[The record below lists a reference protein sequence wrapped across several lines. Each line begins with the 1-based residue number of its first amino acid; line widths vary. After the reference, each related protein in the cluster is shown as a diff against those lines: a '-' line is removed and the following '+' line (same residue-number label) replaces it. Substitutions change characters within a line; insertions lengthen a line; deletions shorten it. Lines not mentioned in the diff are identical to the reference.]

1 MDDATNESVLTTQQP
16 IRITRRFNVSINGSM
31 NDFEAMGRTAATWQP
46 VDNCHTEL
54 FGVDADGVGLHGND
68 HATTTNAIGNA
79 VIVKATM
86 LQSKSTFT
94 VPLGLTCNIVPS
106 REITDTGE
114 KFLCTVLPDT
124 HSTFPETVFEADVT
138 ARQGMEWRNLYPQYN
153 TNNLETQGIMEV
165 KGCPYVFVSQGHP
178 AINLLRANS
187 DMLGSDIDQMTKIDG
202 EWFKVSR
209 QVVMQCCQ
217 TLRTQVLNKVQN
229 SDLNTIQL
237 QLHRF
242 QNVPWT
248 SLPST
253 AMMNSNQSDLSAEK
267 HKNEYVDTLMK
278 PCMYMGYL
286 KLPITERIQWVCV
299 NVAELPTMNANGGNN
314 GFGTLMSMYN
324 LVPLS
329 LRPTTTGRVATF
341 AEQLEITK
349 TGIFMN

>member
-1 MDDATNESVLTTQQP
+1 MSMEPTPIGLSDEIGHVAAPMQP
-16 IRITRRFNVSINGSM
+16 VRITRRFNVTINGSM

-54 FGVDADGVGLHGND
+54 FGIDADGLGHD
-68 HATTTNAIGNA
+68 HAGITNAIGNA

-94 VPLGLTCNIVPS
+94 VPLGLTCNIMPS
-106 REITDTGE
+106 KEKTDTGE
-114 KFLCTVLPDT
+114 NFLCTVLPET
-124 HSTFPETVFEADVT
+124 HSTFPEVLFEADVT

-187 DMLGSDIDQMTKIDG
+187 DLLGSDIDTMMKIDN

-248 SLPST
+248 SLPTT
-253 AMMNSNQSDLSAEK
+253 ALMNQNSLTTDI
-267 HKNEYVDTLMK
+267 HKTAYVDTLMK
-278 PCMYMGYL
+278 PCMYMA
-286 KLPITERIQWVCV
+286 RI
-299 NVAELPTMNANGGNN
+299 ELV
-314 GFGTLMSMYN
+314 Y
-324 LVPLS
+324 
-329 LRPTTTGRVATF
+329 
-341 AEQLEITK
+341 EICP
-349 TGIFMN
+349 

>member
-1 MDDATNESVLTTQQP
+1 MSMEPTPMSGLEDSAIEGLGAQQQP
-16 IRITRRFNVSINGSM
+16 VRITRRFNVSINGSM

-54 FGVDADGVGLHGND
+54 FGADCDTFGSNTFD
-68 HATTTNAIGNA
+68 HATTANAIGNA
-79 VIVKATM
+79 VIVKATV

-94 VPLGLTCNIVPS
+94 VPLGLTCNIMPS
-106 REITDTGE
+106 REMTDTGE
-114 KFLCTVLPDT
+114 KFLCTVLPET
-124 HSTFPETVFEADVT
+124 HSAFPEVVFEADVT

-153 TNNLETQGIMEV
+153 TNNLETQGVMEV

-187 DMLGSDIDQMTKIDG
+187 DLLGSDIDSMMKIDN

-248 SLPST
+248 SLPTT
-253 AMMNSNQSDLSAEK
+253 ASMNQDNMFSEK
-267 HKNEYVDTLMK
+267 LKTDYVDTLMK
-278 PCMYMGYL
+278 PCMYMA
-286 KLPITERIQWVCV
+286 RI
-299 NVAELPTMNANGGNN
+299 ELV
-314 GFGTLMSMYN
+314 Y
-324 LVPLS
+324 
-329 LRPTTTGRVATF
+329 
-341 AEQLEITK
+341 EICP
-349 TGIFMN
+349 

>member
-1 MDDATNESVLTTQQP
+1 MSMEPTPLSIMGDDAESGLTAQQQP
-16 IRITRRFNVSINGSM
+16 VRITRRFNVSINGSM

-54 FGVDADGVGLHGND
+54 FGMDAVGGGPLGHD
-68 HATTTNAIGNA
+68 HAGVTTAIGNA

-94 VPLGLTCNIVPS
+94 VPLGLTCNIIPS
-106 REITDTGE
+106 RERTDTGE
-114 KFLCTVLPDT
+114 NFLCTVLPET

-153 TNNLETQGIMEV
+153 TNNLESQGIMEV

-187 DMLGSDIDQMTKIDG
+187 DLLGQDIDSQQKIDG

-209 QVVMQCCQ
+209 QVVMQCCK
-217 TLRTQVLNKVQN
+217 TLRNDVLDKEQN
-229 SDLNTIQL
+229 CDLNTIQL

-248 SLPST
+248 SLPTT
-253 AMMNSNQSDLSAEK
+253 ALMGQNSPNAEK
-267 HKNEYVDTLMK
+267 HKSEYIDTLMK
-278 PCMYMGYL
+278 PCMYMA
-286 KLPITERIQWVCV
+286 RI
-299 NVAELPTMNANGGNN
+299 ELV
-314 GFGTLMSMYN
+314 Y
-324 LVPLS
+324 
-329 LRPTTTGRVATF
+329 
-341 AEQLEITK
+341 EICP
-349 TGIFMN
+349 

>member
-1 MDDATNESVLTTQQP
+1 MSMEPTSLPGVDDSGEPMTAQQQP
-16 IRITRRFNVSINGSM
+16 VRITRRFNVSINGSM

-54 FGVDADGVGLHGND
+54 FGIDADATGGVHSDHG
-68 HATTTNAIGNA
+68 TTTNAIGNA

-86 LQSKSTFT
+86 LQTKSTFN
-94 VPLGLTCNIVPS
+94 VPLGLTCNIIPS
-106 REITDTGE
+106 LELTDTGE
-114 KFLCTVLPDT
+114 KFLCTVLPET
-124 HSTFPETVFEADVT
+124 HSTFPEVVFEADVT

-153 TNNLETQGIMEV
+153 TNNLESQGIMEV

-187 DMLGSDIDQMTKIDG
+187 DLLGSNIEEMPKIDG
-202 EWFKVSR
+202 EWYKVSR

-248 SLPST
+248 SLPT
-253 AMMNSNQSDLSAEK
+253 TGVMNQTSLAAEK
-267 HKNEYVDTLMK
+267 HKTDYVETLMK
-278 PCMYMGYL
+278 PCMYMA
-286 KLPITERIQWVCV
+286 RI
-299 NVAELPTMNANGGNN
+299 ELV
-314 GFGTLMSMYN
+314 Y
-324 LVPLS
+324 
-329 LRPTTTGRVATF
+329 
-341 AEQLEITK
+341 EICP
-349 TGIFMN
+349 

>member
-1 MDDATNESVLTTQQP
+1 MSMEPTAMSTLDDSENVSAQQQP
-16 IRITRRFNVSINGSM
+16 VRITRRFNVCINGSM

-54 FGVDADGVGLHGND
+54 FGMDSDTFGASTVD
-68 HATTTNAIGNA
+68 HATTANAIGNA

-94 VPLGLTCNIVPS
+94 VPLGLTCNIIPS
-106 REITDTGE
+106 RERTDTGE
-114 KFLCTVLPDT
+114 NFLCTVLPET
-124 HSTFPETVFEADVT
+124 HSTYPEVVFEADVT

-187 DMLGSDIDQMTKIDG
+187 DLLGSDIDAMMKIDN

-217 TLRTQVLNKVQN
+217 TLRTQVLNTIQN

-248 SLPST
+248 SLPTT
-253 AMMNSNQSDLSAEK
+253 ASMNQDSMFSDQRK
-267 HKNEYVDTLMK
+267 TEYVETLMK
-278 PCMYMGYL
+278 PCMYMA
-286 KLPITERIQWVCV
+286 RI
-299 NVAELPTMNANGGNN
+299 ELV
-314 GFGTLMSMYN
+314 Y
-324 LVPLS
+324 
-329 LRPTTTGRVATF
+329 
-341 AEQLEITK
+341 EICP
-349 TGIFMN
+349 

>member
-1 MDDATNESVLTTQQP
+1 
-16 IRITRRFNVSINGSM
+16 M

-54 FGVDADGVGLHGND
+54 FGMDTDLLGSNAD
-68 HATTTNAIGNA
+68 HANTTSAIGNA

-94 VPLGLTCNIVPS
+94 VPLGLTCNIIPS
-106 REITDTGE
+106 REMTDTGE

-187 DMLGSDIDQMTKIDG
+187 DLLGSDIDSMQKIDG

-229 SDLNTIQL
+229 SDLNSIQL

-248 SLPST
+248 SLPTTVS
-253 AMMNSNQSDLSAEK
+253 MNQNSISADK
-267 HKNEYVDTLMK
+267 HKTEYVDTLMK
-278 PCMYMGYL
+278 PCMYMA
-286 KLPITERIQWVCV
+286 RI
-299 NVAELPTMNANGGNN
+299 ELV
-314 GFGTLMSMYN
+314 Y
-324 LVPLS
+324 
-329 LRPTTTGRVATF
+329 
-341 AEQLEITK
+341 EICP
-349 TGIFMN
+349 